1 MTTKTFFAN
10 TGLPESYISGK
21 PRIPGGNKRLFIT
34 AVISILLL
42 LLIIRIVIS
51 GAINWPV
58 TTAFFFHPAILD
70 GLVMTLQLTVLSM
83 LAGIILGTLL
93 ATMSISRYRVV
104 YGAAVL
110 YIWLFRGTPLLV
122 QLIFWFNIALVF
134 PVVGFGSWQIS
145 VNALITPFIAAVLGL
160 GLNEGAYMAEIV
172 RAGLNAVDSGQT
184 EAAHSLGLSRTKV
197 MIHVVFPQA
206 LRIITP
212 PTANQIIGMLKN
224 TSLVSVIGAQE
235 LLTRS
240 EDIYARNFHV
250 IELLVVA
257 SIWYLILTTVASGL
271 QYWLERHLE
280 GKTTHNLLSETGV

>member
-1 MTTKTFFAN
+1 M
-10 TGLPESYISGK
+10 PQVYISGK
-21 PRIPGGNKRLFIT
+21 PRIPGRNKRLIIT
-34 AVISILLL
+34 ALISILIL

-58 TTAFFFHPAILD
+58 TAAFFFHPAILN

-104 YGAAVL
+104 NGAAAL

-197 MIHVVFPQA
+197 MTHVVFPQA

-280 GKTTHNLLSETGV
+280 GKTAHNLLSETGV

>member
-1 MTTKTFFAN
+1 MTAKPLSQYA
-10 TGLPESYISGK
+10 GKPEPYLSGK
-21 PRIPGGNKRLFIT
+21 PRIPGRSKRLLIT
-34 AVISILLL
+34 ALVSVLLV
-42 LLIIRIVIS
+42 LLIVRIAIS
-51 GAINWPV
+51 GAIDWSV
-58 TTAFFFHPAILD
+58 MASFFFHRAILD

-83 LAGIILGTLL
+83 LSGIILGTLL
-93 ATMSISRYRVV
+93 AVMSLSRYPIVN
-104 YGAAVL
+104 AAAML

-134 PVVGFGSWQIS
+134 PVIGTGDWQIS
-145 VNALITPFIAAVLGL
+145 VNVLITPFVAAVLGL

-184 EAAHSLGLSRTKV
+184 EAAHSIGLSRTKV
-197 MIHVVFPQA
+197 MTLIVFPQA
-206 LRIITP
+206 LKIITP

-235 LLTRS
+235 LLTKS

-271 QYWLERHLE
+271 QYWLERHLD
-280 GKTTHNLLSETGV
+280 GKNTRNLLSETGV